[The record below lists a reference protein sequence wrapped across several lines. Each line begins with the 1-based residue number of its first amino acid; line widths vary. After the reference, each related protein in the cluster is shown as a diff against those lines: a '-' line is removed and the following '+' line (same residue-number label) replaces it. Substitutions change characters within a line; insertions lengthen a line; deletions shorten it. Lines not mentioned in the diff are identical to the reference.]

1 MIMLKIIHTFAIKE
15 IIYTGSLH
23 VLITLK
29 INNMPLQPK
38 KQKLKKKVVVK
49 KDKFPVYVATN
60 MTGTSTIITKKRPRT
75 IGGNG
80 YKN

>member
-1 MIMLKIIHTFAIKE
+1 
-15 IIYTGSLH
+15 
-23 VLITLK
+23 
-29 INNMPLQPK
+29 MPLQPK

-75 IGGNG
+75 RGGHG